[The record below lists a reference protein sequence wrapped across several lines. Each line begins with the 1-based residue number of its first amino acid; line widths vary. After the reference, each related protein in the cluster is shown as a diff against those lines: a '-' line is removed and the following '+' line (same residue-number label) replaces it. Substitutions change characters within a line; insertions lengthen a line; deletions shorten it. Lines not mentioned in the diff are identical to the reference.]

1 MKISILGAGSFGLAL
16 ALAFNRNNN
25 EVTVWT
31 KVEQE
36 KEELITTRKNQKA
49 LPNVII
55 PEKIKITTDLN
66 DIKNSN
72 LIVIAIPIPFFRSV
86 LIDIKNYVNDNT
98 IFIIASKGIENK
110 TNMFASEILKSIIPT
125 NNITILSGATFA
137 IDLANNSHSGL
148 TIASINF
155 EDICILKNTLKS
167 NTINFK
173 TSNDIIGT
181 QICGSL
187 KNIMAI
193 ISGLLEGM
201 NSTETTK
208 ALFLTKALE
217 EIKNIISNFDGNIET
232 AYSYCG
238 IGDLILTCTSE
249 KSRNYTLG
257 IKIATNDNYKKY
269 IEDTTVE
276 GYYTLISINSIL
288 KEKNIHSPLIECI
301 YDIIFNNKDKKEL
314 LNILTK

>member
-1 MKISILGAGSFGLAL
+1 MKVSILGAGSFGLAL
-16 ALAFNRNNN
+16 ALTFYRNNN

-36 KEELITTRKNQKA
+36 KEELISTRKNQKA
-49 LPNVII
+49 LPNIII
-55 PEKIKITTDLN
+55 PNEIKVTTDLK
-66 DIKNSN
+66 DIEDSK
-72 LIVIAIPIPFFRSV
+72 LIVIAVPISFFRDIC
-86 LIDIKNYVNDNT
+86 LEIKNHISSNT
-98 IFIIASKGIENK
+98 HFIITTKGIENK

-125 NNITILSGATFA
+125 NNISILSGSTFA

-148 TIASINF
+148 TIASNNLDSIN
-155 EDICILKNTLKS
+155 IVKYTLES
-167 NTINFK
+167 NTITLK
-173 TSNDIIGT
+173 ETQDTIGT
-181 QICGSL
+181 QICGSI

-201 NSTETTK
+201 NATESTK

-217 EIKNIISNFDGNIET
+217 EIRNIIISFNGNIET
-232 AYSYCG
+232 CYSYCG

-257 IKIATNDNYKKY
+257 IKIATNDSPQEY
-269 IEDTTVE
+269 IEKTTVE
-276 GYYTLISINSIL
+276 GYYTLISIITLL

-301 YDIIFNNKDKKEL
+301 YDIIFNNIDKKEL